1 MILDITS
8 FGWSGSGAY
17 HDLLREYDQ
26 TEFPSS
32 GDWEF
37 CLLWDVDG
45 IYDLDHQLCTK
56 SCRIYDSDMAIHRF
70 LNRIKMMMKTPIM
83 GYSSVFKKGFLETR
97 SKQYIESLV
106 DIKFQGRAFN
116 DWIYPTKFD
125 GIIQKYNRILEF
137 CICNRI
143 SRKIFPHNFLD
154 LLINYNPHEFYVSYK
169 PASFLRATQDY
180 LQDLID
186 YTRKDSHKVYVSDQ
200 MLPPDNPEPFYK
212 YIREPL
218 KSVIVRRDPRD
229 TYIAMKKASSFPY
242 PIPRDIDQFIW
253 FYKNVIAGTKLPDSE
268 NRISLNFEDLIYK
281 YDETINKIESFVNLG
296 RHVSP
301 KAKFDPEISKNNT
314 QLDKLYPEYTND
326 IKKIEKELGEFLYPY
341 EKFEFHRTSNKIF

>member
-70 LNRIKMMMKTPIM
+70 LNRIKMMMKTPVM
-83 GYSSVFKKGFLETR
+83 GYSSVFKNGFLETR

-137 CICNRI
+137 CICNRV
-143 SRKIFPHNFLD
+143 SRKIFPHYLRD

-169 PASFLRATQDY
+169 PASFCEQ
-180 LQDLID
+180 
-186 YTRKDSHKVYVSDQ
+186 H
-200 MLPPDNPEPFYK
+200 
-212 YIREPL
+212 
-218 KSVIVRRDPRD
+218 
-229 TYIAMKKASSFPY
+229 
-242 PIPRDIDQFIW
+242 
-253 FYKNVIAGTKLPDSE
+253 
-268 NRISLNFEDLIYK
+268 RIIYK
-281 YDETINKIESFVNLG
+281 ILLTIQEKIVT
-296 RHVSP
+296 
-301 KAKFDPEISKNNT
+301 KFMCLTKCYLRIIQNHFINISKN
-314 QLDKLYPEYTND
+314 L
-326 IKKIEKELGEFLYPY
+326 
-341 EKFEFHRTSNKIF
+341 